1 MKGLIAFVILIIVI
15 VLITY
20 ADSFFGTNCP
30 KETMGNQSAA
40 ITVKYFSSPFCIAC
54 WRQKPILT
62 ELFAENG
69 NKFYLEEY
77 DVDFC
82 RDAAAPHYVTGVP
95 SFIIEDKLIYGLQ
108 SKEQLEH
115 NICGGECA

>member
-1 MKGLIAFVILIIVI
+1 MKGLIAFVILILVI

-20 ADSFFGTNCP
+20 ADRFFGTNCP
-30 KETMGNQSAA
+30 KETMGNQSAT

-54 WRQKPILT
+54 WAQKP
-62 ELFAENG
+62 ELAKLVNEHGQRFS
-69 NKFYLEEY
+69 LEEY

-82 RDAAAPHYVTGVP
+82 RDAAAPHYVRGVP

-108 SKEQLEH
+108 SKEQLEQY
-115 NICGGECA
+115 ICDGGCA